1 MDKKQT
7 ILDEIFANDPEGIL
21 EIKPKTSPAQNEDQ
35 RLASSFEEINAFID
49 ANGREPE
56 RNMSDMNEMRL
67 CSRLKGLREH
77 DEKMQVLQEYDRHK
91 LLVPEEEIEV
101 NSIDDIFGSDDFGI
115 LEDEEDI
122 FTLKHVSATG
132 TKKADPDF
140 VANRKICED
149 FEKYEPLLQACQGD
163 LREGTRRLA
172 PSLESQLHEGMFCVL
187 DGILL
192 YIAKIFPPKRGNSG
206 KINRRT
212 LLVFENGTKSNML
225 LRSLGK
231 RLKDDGKMVTAKSGE
246 ELNGLGQIT
255 DEDEATGF
263 IYILKSKSEDDRIK
277 SIKDLYK
284 IGFSKT
290 EVKERIKNAE
300 NEPTYLMAPVTL
312 MSVFKCYNMNPHTL
326 EQLLHKFFG
335 KSCLDIEI
343 EGKDGRKHTPREW
356 FVAPLEI
363 IEKSIE
369 LILTGEIVNYRYDY
383 ESEMIVER

>member
-1 MDKKQT
+1 MDKQNV
-7 ILDEIFANDPEGIL
+7 LDEIFANDPDGIL
-21 EIKPKTSPAQNEDQ
+21 NVKPKTSPAQNEDQ
-35 RLASSFEEINAFID
+35 RLVSSFEEINEFVD
-49 ANGREPE
+49 VNGREPE
-56 RNMSDMNEMRL
+56 RNMSDMNEMQL
-67 CSRLKGLREH
+67 WSRLKGLREH
-77 DEKMQVLQEYDRHK
+77 NDKMQVLQEHDRHK
-91 LLVPEEEIEV
+91 LLTLEEEIEV

-122 FTLKHVSATG
+122 FTLKHVSAVA
-132 TKKADPDF
+132 TKKAEADF
-140 VANRKICED
+140 VANREECED
-149 FEKYEPLLQACQGD
+149 FEKYESLLKKCQID
-163 LREGTRRLA
+163 LREGIRRLV
-172 PSLESQLHEGMFCVL
+172 PSLESQLHEGTFCVL

-192 YIAKIFPPKRGNSG
+192 YIAKIFHPQRGNSG
-206 KINRRT
+206 KLNRRT

-231 RLKDDGKMVTAKSGE
+231 RLKDNGKMVTPKSGE
-246 ELNGLGQIT
+246 ELNGLTQIT

-277 SIKDLYK
+277 SIKNLYK
-284 IGFSKT
+284 IGFSKID
-290 EVKERIKNAE
+290 VKERIKNAE

-312 MSVFKCYNMNPHTL
+312 VSAFECFNMNPHTL

-343 EGKDGRKHTPREW
+343 EGKDHRKHTPREW

-369 LILTGEIVNYRYDY
+369 LILTGEIVSYVYDY
-383 ESEMIVER
+383 ESERIVER